1 MIFIRHGKEYLKV
14 NNKNWNNYLNIVS
27 PHRRL
32 ERDVQNRC
40 ALKDKDLLWC
50 DNCNSGIGSW
60 KNSCVN
66 VISSLNY
73 VKYEDVLKNDDN
85 NNESEKS
92 VEIELDRNDDKGTI

>member
-14 NNKNWNNYLNIVS
+14 NRANWNNYLNIVS
-27 PHRRL
+27 PNRRH
-32 ERDVQNRC
+32 ERNVQNRC
-40 ALKDKDLLWC
+40 ALKERHLLWC

-60 KNSCVN
+60 TNSCVN

-73 VKYEDVLKNDDN
+73 VKHEDVLKKDSDG
-85 NNESEKS
+85 SECGDS